1 MSRKLMMG
9 MLMTLALAA
18 LLAACGKSGTSA
30 NLDGTEWVL
39 QSLNGLSPLLGTRV
53 TLAFEGG
60 QASGSA
66 GCNSYFGAYRV
77 EGQDGLI
84 FDAIAN
90 TEMACLEPA
99 GIMEQETQYLEIL
112 RGASSFRLSDG
123 ELEMTGT
130 GGAVLVY
137 SRAQ

>member
-1 MSRKLMMG
+1 MSKKLVLG
-9 MLMTLALAA
+9 MLVMLVLAA
-18 LLAACGKSGTSA
+18 LLAACGKSGTSE

-39 QSLNGLSPLLGTRV
+39 QSLNGLSPLAGTQV

-77 EGQDGLI
+77 EGQEGLT

-112 RGASSFRLSDG
+112 RGATSFRISDA